1 MKKFMDTCYKCA
13 GKVIIAS
20 SLKEGIRLDCMRCQN
35 CGEEYF
41 TSSELLKFDILTG
54 RKELVRKFGSLG
66 DSTIIRIPNKV
77 LKDFK
82 IKAEDYGVFETRP
95 DGILIK
101 PVSAKEVRA

>member
-1 MKKFMDTCYKCA
+1 MKKFMETCYKCK
-13 GKVIIAS
+13 GKVNIATS
-20 SLKEGIRLDCMRCQN
+20 IKKGVGLNCLKCQN

-41 TSSELLKFDILTG
+41 TSSELLRFDILTG

-82 IKAEDYGVFETRP
+82 IKPKDYGVFEARP

-101 PVSAKEVRA
+101 PVSAKEVHA

>member
-1 MKKFMDTCYKCA
+1 MDTCYKCNA
-13 GKVIIAS
+13 KVNIS
-20 SLKEGIRLDCMRCQN
+20 RSVKEGISLNCMKCQN
-35 CGEEYF
+35 CREEYF
-41 TSSELLKFDILTG
+41 TSSELLRFDILTG

-82 IKAEDYGVFETRP
+82 IKPEDYGVFETRP

-101 PVSAKEVRA
+101 PVSSKEVHV